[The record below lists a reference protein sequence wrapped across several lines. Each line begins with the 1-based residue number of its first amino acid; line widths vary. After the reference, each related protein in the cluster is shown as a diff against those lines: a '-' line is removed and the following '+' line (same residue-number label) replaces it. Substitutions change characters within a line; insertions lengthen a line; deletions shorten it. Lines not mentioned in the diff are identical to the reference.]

1 MQNIEA
7 LCPPDAAYIIEK
19 LNSAG
24 YSAYAVGGCVRD
36 TLLGI
41 LPHDWDITTS
51 ALPEAVLEVF
61 KDAHTIPTG
70 LKHGTITVMM
80 HHEPYEIT
88 TFRIDGAYS
97 DSRHPESVTF
107 SDRIS
112 DDLSRRDFTINALAW
127 NRHSGVVD
135 CFSGIEDLKKGVIRA
150 VGDPKTRFEEDA
162 LRILR
167 GYRFAAQLGFSIEE
181 ETRNALR
188 SEAYRL
194 KNISRER
201 ISSEFCRLVAAKGA
215 LSVLKMLESDGIFP
229 YILDGAAYQLPD
241 PSVLDRIEEVP
252 AAAED
257 RIAFLIRG
265 YAPEAIAGW
274 LHGLRL
280 SNRQHKD
287 IVTLTDPDG
296 YASAAAT
303 PYDARRMLAAY
314 GTLSERV
321 LTVAALHGVKDTEEK
336 RAEIR
341 TALENGDCVA
351 IASLAISGKDLIREG
366 IAKGAEIGR
375 VLSALLDAVLHDP
388 TQNTPESLMKIARET
403 AKTV

>member
-1 MQNIEA
+1 MHNIEA

-61 KDAHTIPTG
+61 GDEHTIPTG

-127 NRHSGVVD
+127 NKHSGVVD
-135 CFSGIEDLKKGVIRA
+135 CFSGIEDLKAGVIRA
-150 VGDPKTRFEEDA
+150 VGDPKTRFEEAA

-167 GYRFAAQLGFSIEE
+167 GYRFAAQLGFKIEE

-215 LSVLKMLESDGIFP
+215 HSVLKMLESDGIFP
-229 YILDGAAYQLPD
+229 YILDGATYHLPD
-241 PSVLDRIEEVP
+241 PSVFDRITEVP
-252 AAAED
+252 PTAED

-265 YAPEAIAGW
+265 YDPMAITGW
-274 LHGLRL
+274 LRGLRL

-287 IVTLTDPDG
+287 IVTLIDADG

-303 PYDARRMLAAY
+303 PYEARRMLAAY
-314 GTLSERV
+314 GELSERA
-321 LTVAALHGVKDTEEK
+321 LTIAALHGVTNTEEK
-336 RAEIR
+336 RELIR
-341 TALENGDCVA
+341 TARENGDCVA
-351 IASLAISGKDLIREG
+351 IASLAVNGKDLIREG
-366 IAKGAEIGR
+366 IAKGAQIGK

-388 TQNTPESLMKIARET
+388 TQNTPEALIEIARET